1 MANKKT
7 LLASTLDKVMLLY
20 KRDLAV
26 LHTPILSS
34 KLADAGLRSESAG
47 SIVVVSKPEE
57 KNLTVTMAPEHQNE
71 VYDFSYG
78 NSSMQMTPMI
88 QAYLRGDL

>member
-7 LLASTLDKVMLLY
+7 LLASTLNKVMLFY
-20 KRDLAV
+20 KRDLAA

-34 KLADAGLRSESAG
+34 KLADAGLSTEAANSIIIASKSEN
-47 SIVVVSKPEE
+47 
-57 KNLTVTMAPEHQNE
+57 KNLTVTMAPEHQDE
-71 VYDFSYG
+71 VYDFAYG

-88 QAYLRGDL
+88 QSYLRGDL